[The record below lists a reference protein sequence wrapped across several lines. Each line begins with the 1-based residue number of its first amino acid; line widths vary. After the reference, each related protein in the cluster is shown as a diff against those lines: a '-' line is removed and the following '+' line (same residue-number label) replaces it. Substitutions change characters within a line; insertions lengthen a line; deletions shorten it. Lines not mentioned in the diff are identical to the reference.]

1 MIYKTE
7 NPAILM
13 LEDGSYYEGIGI
25 GAMKKVIGEL
35 TFSTIPGSG
44 YIKSLTDSAYMDQ
57 ILLFTYPSIG
67 NYGVPQKERDNYG
80 ILKHFESESIKV
92 KGVVMNEYCKNPSHY
107 ESIRTLEEWLLEE
120 NIPAIQWIDT
130 RHLTQKLVEETQ
142 AFALLQVLDHQK
154 QPDLKKLRLELQNF
168 SAQADKFP
176 VSKVSTDNIQKYSP
190 TDPIGK
196 VVILDLGTKNNIIRT
211 LISKKLE
218 VIKVPYL
225 YNFDKIMELNP
236 DGVILPNGPGNPK
249 ILNAPINL
257 TRELI
262 DHNIPTMGIGLGNM
276 IVGLAADIEVY
287 KMSADHRGGR
297 TTVESSTNH
306 CYITFQN
313 HGYCLNY
320 KKSKNFN
327 ELYFDKDDKS
337 NEGLIHKSKP
347 IFSVAFNPEG
357 APGALDIKEKTF
369 NQFINFMEV

>member
-25 GAMKKVIGEL
+25 GAMKKIIGEL

-44 YIKSLTDSAYMDQ
+44 YIESLTDSAYMDE

-130 RHLTQKLVEETQ
+130 RLLTQKLVEETQ

-211 LISKKLE
+211 LISKELE

-236 DGVILPNGPGNPK
+236 DGVILPNGPGDPK

-276 IVGLAADIEVY
+276 IVGLAADMEVY